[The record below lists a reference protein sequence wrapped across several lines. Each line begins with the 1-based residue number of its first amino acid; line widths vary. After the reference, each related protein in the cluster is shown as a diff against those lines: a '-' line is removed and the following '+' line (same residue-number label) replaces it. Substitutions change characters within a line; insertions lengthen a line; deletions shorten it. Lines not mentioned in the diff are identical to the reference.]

1 VVATGFHS
9 APVLEGPAAGLAKGS
24 CIIVTRVVKEIHQQ
38 AFAALDA
45 WVGEPVDGLP
55 LEFFLFLSRFT
66 PIVNVDLLIQDDRRR
81 TLLTW
86 RQDETYGAG
95 WHVPGGII
103 RYKET
108 AEDRIRATA
117 RRELG
122 AEVAFDPQPIA
133 VEPAID
139 PDRRERGHFISL
151 VYRCRLLGPPN
162 PALRY
167 VQGEPRR
174 DQWAWHTGCPPDLI
188 AAQAHYR
195 RFF

>member
-1 VVATGFHS
+1 MAN
-9 APVLEGPAAGLAKGS
+9 
-24 CIIVTRVVKEIHQQ
+24 EIYQQ

-55 LEFFLFLSRFT
+55 EEFFLFLSRFT
-66 PIVNVDLLIQDDRRR
+66 PMVNVDLLIQDEGHR

-103 RYKET
+103 RYRET

-122 AEVAFDPQPIA
+122 AEVTFHAEPMA
-133 VEPAID
+133 VEQAMH

-151 VYRCRLLGPPN
+151 VYTCRLLGPPD

-167 VQGEPRR
+167 LHGRPQR
-174 DQWAWHTGCPPDLI
+174 DQWAWHEGCPPNLI
-188 AAQAHYR
+188 AWQAHYR

>member
-1 VVATGFHS
+1 VIEA
-9 APVLEGPAAGLAKGS
+9 
-24 CIIVTRVVKEIHQQ
+24 IHEQ
-38 AFAALDA
+38 AFAALDG
-45 WVGEPVDGLP
+45 WVGEPAGGLP
-55 LEFFLFLSRFT
+55 EEFFLFLSRFM
-66 PIVNVDLLIQDDRRR
+66 PLINVDLLIQDDRRR

-133 VEPAID
+133 VEQFMD
-139 PDRRERGHFISL
+139 PERRERGHFIAL
-151 VYRCRLLGPPN
+151 VYRCRLLGPPD
-162 PALRY
+162 PAIRY
-167 VQGEPRR
+167 AQGEPRR
-174 DQWAWHTGCPPDLI
+174 DQWAWHEACPPDLL
-188 AAQAHYR
+188 AAQARYR

>member
-1 VVATGFHS
+1 VVT
-9 APVLEGPAAGLAKGS
+9 
-24 CIIVTRVVKEIHQQ
+24 EIHQQ
-38 AFAALDA
+38 ALATLDA
-45 WVGEPVDGLP
+45 WASEPSGGLP

-66 PIVNVDLLIQDDRRR
+66 PLVNVDLWIQDEARR

-86 RQDETYGAG
+86 RHDDTYGAG

-117 RRELG
+117 CRELG
-122 AEVAFDPQPIA
+122 TDVAFLPQPFA
-133 VEPAID
+133 VEQAID

-151 VYRCRLLGPPN
+151 VYRCRLLGPPD

-167 VQGEPRR
+167 AQDEPRR
-174 DQWAWHTGCPPDLI
+174 GQWAWHAGCPTDLI

>member
-1 VVATGFHS
+1 MADD
-9 APVLEGPAAGLAKGS
+9 
-24 CIIVTRVVKEIHQQ
+24 IHRQ
-38 AFAALDA
+38 AFATLDD
-45 WVGEPVDGLP
+45 WVAEPAGGLP

-66 PIVNVDLLIQDDRRR
+66 PLVNVDLLIQDERRR

-86 RQDETYGAG
+86 RHDDTYGAG

-122 AEVAFDPQPIA
+122 TDVAFLPQPFA
-133 VEPAID
+133 VEQAID

-151 VYRCRLLGPPN
+151 VYRCRLLGPPDR
-162 PALRY
+162 ALQY
-167 VQGEPRR
+167 LHGEPRR
-174 DQWAWHTGCPPDLI
+174 GQWDWHEACPPDLI
-188 AAQAHYR
+188 AAQAPYR